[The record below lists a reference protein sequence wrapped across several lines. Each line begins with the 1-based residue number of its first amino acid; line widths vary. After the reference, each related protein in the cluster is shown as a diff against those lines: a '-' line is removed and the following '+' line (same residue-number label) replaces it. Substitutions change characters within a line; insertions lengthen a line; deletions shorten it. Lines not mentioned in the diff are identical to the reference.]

1 MESAFQKFPKN
12 KNKIIDGI
20 DKITDIYYKKFS
32 IIKLEKKFNR
42 NKKLFDFLL
51 DSYNECIVVK
61 DHEEIYEEDIYEKIE
76 ELNELDKLEKSN
88 NEIYI
93 MDLYQF
99 DKYRCWIY
107 KSEIWQYIEI
117 CLYKMTAIKK
127 AINLHNINVG
137 ITLAFLRNNN

>member
-1 MESAFQKFPKN
+1 MVQYATL
-12 KNKIIDGI
+12 IDEI
-20 DKITDIYYKKFS
+20 DKITNIYYKKFS
-32 IIKLEKKFNR
+32 IIKLEKKLNR

-76 ELNELDKLEKSN
+76 ELGELDKLEKSD

-99 DKYRCWIY
+99 DKDKYKCWIY
-107 KSEIWQYIEI
+107 KKKIWQYIEI
-117 CLYKMTAIKK
+117 CLYKITAIKK

-137 ITLAFLRNNN
+137 ITLAFLRNND